1 MRATDPRGG
10 QLLQPPS
17 LTRHGRGPRWE
28 ALRLRL
34 EALGAVT
41 AESTHLKP
49 EALWVCTRGQ
59 RSPGDRIPHDAEA
72 PALQEHRCPRSS
84 ASQDLLQTHIVPAAW
99 LRRRLRAAEG
109 GEGQLREKGT
119 PPTHTHTPSTAGL
132 SQEPGRHV
140 GSAGS
145 QSGRAHPCGDAS
157 LPDESRRPGQASRSR
172 ASGDRPWALGECSDH
187 CEPSR
192 NAKPR
197 VQRAGEGSKAQRRV
211 HHGTRRSREPRKGP
225 RISQP
230 ALGPPG
236 GRPVYRVGGSRRGA
250 AASTAGR

>member
-1 MRATDPRGG
+1 M
-10 QLLQPPS
+10 
-17 LTRHGRGPRWE
+17 
-28 ALRLRL
+28 
-34 EALGAVT
+34 
-41 AESTHLKP
+41 
-49 EALWVCTRGQ
+49 
-59 RSPGDRIPHDAEA
+59 
-72 PALQEHRCPRSS
+72 SS

-109 GEGQLREKGT
+109 AEGRLREKGT
-119 PPTHTHTPSTAGL
+119 PPHTHTHTPSTAGL

-172 ASGDRPWALGECSDH
+172 ASGDRPWALGERSDH

-197 VQRAGEGSKAQRRV
+197 AQRAGEGSKAQRRV